1 MKKLFVALFVTATSF
16 ALSQTFE
23 GLEGVYI
30 EHYYQSSE
38 EDNAAVSKSGTLE
51 KGSKTYRVY
60 LDLSPGYRFQLAY
73 GSSHHPLIFQS
84 SHPFFN
90 HAAIGNTHPNVI
102 PDMSL
107 SKNVTLLDS
116 WLSAGAAGE
125 SFLGV
130 PQQFDTDENKLHL
143 QFEKDFL
150 KNKTKWM
157 DYSLQERD
165 GMSSCKKLP
174 VTTLFQ
180 LDSITKNLMMVT
192 RSNRLQIDNGA
203 WACLGK
209 GAVGLDSLGNNF
221 VLIAQLTTAGNMDFN
236 LNVMI
241 ASPTGK
247 SIKYVWNNPQQGEI
261 LCPMLKGTTKR
272 QKIKNK
278 NKNKKK
284 S

>member
-1 MKKLFVALFVTATSF
+1 
-16 ALSQTFE
+16 
-23 GLEGVYI
+23 
-30 EHYYQSSE
+30 
-38 EDNAAVSKSGTLE
+38 
-51 KGSKTYRVY
+51 
-60 LDLSPGYRFQLAY
+60 
-73 GSSHHPLIFQS
+73 
-84 SHPFFN
+84 
-90 HAAIGNTHPNVI
+90 
-102 PDMSL
+102 
-107 SKNVTLLDS
+107 
-116 WLSAGAAGE
+116 
-125 SFLGV
+125 
-130 PQQFDTDENKLHL
+130 
-143 QFEKDFL
+143 
-150 KNKTKWM
+150 M